1 MSLAPAIT
9 VSAHLDSCADCRA
22 HVMRFEEAEGVL
34 METTPPL
41 AMSDDALP
49 NLLRLIEQGDWSSEP
64 AIGAEE
70 LADIRL
76 PSAIVRAGLGPR
88 RWLAPGFW
96 AAPVRAS
103 STDDWR
109 TYVLRIPAGAVIPT
123 HGHHGGELVAVLTG
137 AFHDG
142 RRYEAGD
149 FAENVAGSDHHL
161 RIDGAGPCACVISIQ
176 GRLQWRGW
184 SRMIRPLLGI

>member
-1 MSLAPAIT
+1 
-9 VSAHLDSCADCRA
+9 
-22 HVMRFEEAEGVL
+22 MRFEEAEGAL
-34 METTPPL
+34 LHATQPL
-41 AMSDDALP
+41 ALSAGALP
-49 NLLRLIEQGDWSSEP
+49 DLLRLIDQDELTPEP
-64 AIGAEE
+64 AIGSDE

-103 STDDWR
+103 NTDDWR
-109 TYVLRIPAGAVIPT
+109 TYVLRTPPGAVIPT
-123 HGHHGGELVAVLTG
+123 HGHRGGELVAVLTG
-137 AFHDG
+137 AFIDG

-161 RIDGAGPCACVISIQ
+161 RIDDAGPCACVISIQ

>member
-1 MSLAPAIT
+1 
-9 VSAHLDSCADCRA
+9 
-22 HVMRFEEAEGVL
+22 MRFEEAEGAL
-34 METTPPL
+34 LEATPPI
-41 AMSDDALP
+41 AMSADALP
-49 NLLRLIEQGDWSSEP
+49 NLLRLIDRADWAPEP
-64 AIGAEE
+64 AIGADE

-76 PSAIVRAGLGPR
+76 PSSIAQAGLGPR

-96 AAPVRAS
+96 AAPVRAA

-109 TYVLRIPAGAVIPT
+109 TYVLRTPPGVVIPT
-123 HGHHGGELVAVLTG
+123 HGHRGGELVSVLTG
-137 AFHDG
+137 AFIDG

-161 RIDGAGPCACVISIQ
+161 RIDGAAPCACVISIQ